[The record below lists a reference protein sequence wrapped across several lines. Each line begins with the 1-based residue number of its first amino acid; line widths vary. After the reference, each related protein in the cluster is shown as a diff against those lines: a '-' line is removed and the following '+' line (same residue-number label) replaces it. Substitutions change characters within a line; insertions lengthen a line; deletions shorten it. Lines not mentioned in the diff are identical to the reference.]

1 MTAVMILATIQA
13 IVGAFDLFFHHETT
27 ERLTWKASA
36 RQELW
41 LHAARNGLYAVV
53 FLVLAWF
60 EPRGIWAVAFV
71 AVLLVEI
78 IITLTDFVVEDRTR
92 QLPESERILHT
103 ILAVSYGAFLALL
116 TPHLIVWFNQTSA
129 LIMVERGVWSA
140 VMTLFAL
147 GVALWCVRDAVRAHA
162 VSSPARPA
170 SPLVNRHLDA
180 PQRVLVTG
188 GTGFIGKRLCHALV
202 EAGHDVTVLTRDP
215 RKARD
220 LPTPIRIATTCS
232 EFGDDTVFDAIVN
245 LAGASVAGGRWT
257 ERRKAVLRASRIDT
271 TRDVVALIGRLRTRP
286 EVLVSASAIGFYGT
300 DSDQAITENNRA
312 MPGFA
317 HDMCAEREAEAR
329 KASRYGVRVVE
340 LRLSLVLGAEGGP
353 LGAMLPAFEFGAG
366 SRIGHGRQWMSW
378 VHLDDAVRA
387 TAFLIARKDL
397 RGPFNVTAPQPVTNT
412 VFSARLAATL
422 KRPCLI
428 AIPGPVIRFLLG
440 EMGQELLLA
449 SKRVLPQRLS
459 DAGFVFEHATIDAA
473 MIDILRSGEPLKLEP
488 ANPQVLPKAA

>member
-1 MTAVMILATIQA
+1 MCARRHPRPRC
-13 IVGAFDLFFHHETT
+13 LF
-27 ERLTWKASA
+27 
-36 RQELW
+36 
-41 LHAARNGLYAVV
+41 
-53 FLVLAWF
+53 
-60 EPRGIWAVAFV
+60 P
-71 AVLLVEI
+71 
-78 IITLTDFVVEDRTR
+78 
-92 QLPESERILHT
+92 
-103 ILAVSYGAFLALL
+103 
-116 TPHLIVWFNQTSA
+116 
-129 LIMVERGVWSA
+129 
-140 VMTLFAL
+140 
-147 GVALWCVRDAVRAHA
+147 
-162 VSSPARPA
+162 RPA
-170 SPLVNRHLDA
+170 SLAARQPA
-180 PQRVLVTG
+180 PGCPPKGSGTG
-188 GTGFIGKRLCHALV
+188 GTGFISKRPCHALV
-202 EAGHDVTVLTRDP
+202 KAGHNVTVLTRDP

-232 EFGDDTVFDAIVN
+232 EFGDDTVFDANVN
-245 LAGASVAGGRWT
+245 LAGARVAGGRWT
-257 ERRKAVLRASRIDT
+257 ERRKAVLRTSRIDT

-340 LRLSLVLGAEGGP
+340 LHLSLVLGAEGGP

-397 RGPFNVTAPQPVTNT
+397 RGPFNVTAPQPVINT

-422 KRPCLI
+422 KRPCLF
-428 AIPGPVIRFLLG
+428 AIPASAIRFLLG

-449 SKRVLPQRLS
+449 NKRVLPQRLS